1 MSLFRTIQWKAL
13 LMLTVFAANFLVVCH
28 CSARAAAPHQ
38 SCCSKAENKPPC
50 KDDKGCSGMHAVKFN
65 LKEKQASAKIDVQPL
80 YAIVHTHDWVIASSA
95 GHDIRKSFRHRWPPR
110 YSPPD
115 LLSLYQ
121 CFLI

>member
-1 MSLFRTIQWKAL
+1 M

-28 CSARAAAPHQ
+28 CSARAERHT
-38 SCCSKAENKPPC
+38 CCVKKEQKAPC
-50 KDDKGCSGMHAVKFN
+50 KDDGGCTGTHAVKFN
-65 LKEKQASAKIDVQPL
+65 LTEKQASSKIQIDPL
-80 YAIVHTHDWVIASSA
+80 YAVMHAPQPVLIVSPAEEIFYPCP
-95 GHDIRKSFRHRWPPR
+95 RKRPAR

>member
-13 LMLTVFAANFLVVCH
+13 LMLTVFAANFMVVCH
-28 CSARAAAPHQ
+28 CSARAAGHA
-38 SCCSKAENKPPC
+38 CCVKKEHKPPC
-50 KDDKGCSGMHAVKFN
+50 KDAGGCTGAHAVKFN
-65 LKEKQASAKIDVQPL
+65 LTEKQASSKIQIDPL
-80 YAIVHTHDWVIASSA
+80 YAVMHAPQPVLIASPA
-95 GHDIRKSFRHRWPPR
+95 DEIDYPCPQKLPPR